1 MGLQVPV
8 SRQLSKMAIQTLCL
22 RSVEIKQTL
31 IFRSIGFVSRSL
43 KMDKIQKSSS
53 REHLFLLQLSWVT
66 LLYAE
71 DPLVF
76 EKLLI
81 FHSKEISERC
91 QIFCIRQKN
100 SYSRLYLSQ
109 EAFEQLLLAYS
120 IFSRIWD
127 FALQFNSKTRESDI
141 GHAPFRFRQLDPVLL
156 DGCLGSYGI
165 VSH

>member
-1 MGLQVPV
+1 
-8 SRQLSKMAIQTLCL
+8 
-22 RSVEIKQTL
+22 
-31 IFRSIGFVSRSL
+31 
-43 KMDKIQKSSS
+43 
-53 REHLFLLQLSWVT
+53 VT

-71 DPLVF
+71 DLQIF

-165 VSH
+165 VPIILDLFSYHETDREQNVSMAFVMWF